1 MEHAVTV
8 HLRLTG
14 GPFGSPEEDDA
25 VAALGDELERAVEAA
40 SAGEFDGE
48 EVGEHKCVLFMYG
61 PDADRLF
68 TAIEPVL
75 KDTPLAA
82 GGYAIKRHGEA
93 ADPDAAEVRV
103 TW

>member
-1 MEHAVTV
+1 MEHAVIV

-14 GPFGSPEEDDA
+14 GPLGSPEEGDA
-25 VAALGDELERAVEAA
+25 AAALGDELESAVEAA
-40 SAGEFDGE
+40 SAGEFDGDE
-48 EVGEHKCVLFMYG
+48 FGDHKCVLFMYG

-68 TAIEPVL
+68 AAIEPIL

-82 GGYAIKRHGEA
+82 GGHAIKRYGEA
-93 ADPDAAEVRV
+93 ADSDAAEVRV